1 MFNDYSYQI
10 VILVIILIVFFRK
23 LIRVIA
29 NINWIR
35 ILNLKRKIIH
45 FEKVKVLKPLI
56 RKCNFSPKKRF
67 GKKLMDLQ
75 TEFNSFSFGPV
86 IGKGKGSEYSIR
98 QSMGELR
105 QLLVD

>member
-1 MFNDYSYQI
+1 MINLLRI
-10 VILVIILIVFFRK
+10 VKIK
-23 LIRVIA
+23 SM
-29 NINWIR
+29 
-35 ILNLKRKIIH
+35 IIH
-45 FEKVKVLKPLI
+45 FARVTEIEPVIK
-56 RKCNFSPKKRF
+56 KCHFSPKKRF
-67 GKKLMDLQ
+67 GKKLLDLQ